1 LRTYTLSHSVGL
13 ASPRAIDGSGFIYG
27 TADGVLTRVRPGQQA
42 TYYDVGARSS
52 VEAVLVSAEGDWF
65 VGGELGL
72 LSVSKNQGRTWQSIR
87 GDLPFGVIVDLAQ
100 WHDQIIV
107 TTLRHKDVFIH
118 AAATGSAH
126 WRQLAHYQ
134 IDFNRFSGVPGERA
148 QSFLVRDG
156 LITTIPGRKM
166 AYLDLKTEQSDI
178 RSLPGMI
185 QKFSVSA
192 DGTLRCRCKA
202 TIAVN
207 PYESHDLGLSW
218 KDSNVSRFM
227 MMPVFQDEK
236 HGIALETPIGT
247 QYKMLYTEDGGVT
260 WVESMDAPLGVRQ
273 MFYSHDPGIAYV
285 GTAYGQF
292 WMTHDNGK
300 SWKPL
305 SN

>member
-1 LRTYTLSHSVGL
+1 
-13 ASPRAIDGSGFIYG
+13 
-27 TADGVLTRVRPGQQA
+27 
-42 TYYDVGARSS
+42 
-52 VEAVLVSAEGDWF
+52 
-65 VGGELGL
+65 
-72 LSVSKNQGRTWQSIR
+72 
-87 GDLPFGVIVDLAQ
+87 
-100 WHDQIIV
+100 
-107 TTLRHKDVFIH
+107 
-118 AAATGSAH
+118 
-126 WRQLAHYQ
+126 
-134 IDFNRFSGVPGERA
+134 
-148 QSFLVRDG
+148 
-156 LITTIPGRKM
+156 M